1 MKIKRYVIAAGIAL
15 LFTWCLVGVF
25 ALGYVVFNAVDNWL
39 DGGTANFA
47 FIAIFASGIF
57 LGIYLSVLAH
67 IKKKEK
73 P

>member
-1 MKIKRYVIAAGIAL
+1 MKIKRYVMAAGIAL

-39 DGGTANFA
+39 GGDTADVL
-47 FIAIFASGIF
+47 FITTAVSGIF
-57 LGIYLSVLAH
+57 IGFYTLALAQF
-67 IKKKEK
+67 KKKEK